1 MTATNYKKAFDR
13 LITDRL
19 IPEFC
24 QNPKKP
30 LAPES
35 FKSETLSNV
44 SEYDARYFLMA
55 IKTGLIEHQGC
66 GHYKAPLS
74 GAAEQF
80 FWEGPKTVQPQLFTL
95 WVEPIITVAG
105 LARLHLDHGWP
116 KRFLGMQPDGWAFD
130 LVAMYP
136 GSQTMFVA
144 CEVKK
149 TAKEV
154 QDLLAFMRELAPD
167 PAAGEPKT
175 GKALNAYK
183 KILGLRKHRPQL
195 FWALGP
201 NGLSKVFH
209 LEYGAGGQ
217 IELMPTS
224 ESALRFPGAN
234 VSNGGLQSL
243 PHVCPQWVESGH

>member
-1 MTATNYKKAFDR
+1 MTATNYKGAFDR

-35 FKSETLSNV
+35 FKLETLTNV
-44 SEYDARYFLMA
+44 SECDARYFLMA
-55 IKTGLIEHQGC
+55 INEALIEHQGC
-66 GHYKAPLS
+66 GHYRAPLS
-74 GAAEQF
+74 AADVQF
-80 FWEGPKTVQPQLFTL
+80 FWEGRKAFQPQRFTL
-95 WVEPIITVAG
+95 WIEPIITVAG

-116 KRFLGMQPDGWAFD
+116 KRFLGMEPAGWAFD

-136 GSQTMFVA
+136 DSQTMFIA

-154 QDLLAFMRELAPD
+154 EDLLALMRKFGLD
-167 PAAGEPKT
+167 PTADKPKT
-175 GKALNAYK
+175 SKEDNAYK
-183 KILGLRKHRPQL
+183 KVRGLRDHRPQL

-201 NGLSKVFH
+201 NGLSEVFC
-209 LEYGAGGQ
+209 LEYGAMGQ

-224 ESALRFPGAN
+224 EFALRFP
-234 VSNGGLQSL
+234 QSR
-243 PHVCPQWVESGH
+243 E